1 VQILQQWTE
10 ANAFLN
16 WLRESS
22 SIWAYPTVFF
32 LHTAG
37 LVFTAGA
44 SIIINMRLLGA
55 APELPIAPLARFYR
69 PIWIGI
75 WLTAISGLVMLASD
89 LQTKLGNKV
98 FTYKMTFVVIAVVLT
113 VLMRRRIEFS
123 EREMVASQVTVST
136 RVLAA
141 ASLLSWLGAVA
152 AGKFMAYF

>member
-10 ANAFLN
+10 ANAFLI

-55 APELPIAPLARFYR
+55 APEVPVAAFARFFR
-69 PIWIGI
+69 PVWIGI
-75 WLTAISGLVMLASD
+75 WLTAISGSVMLASD
-89 LQTKLGNKV
+89 LETKLGNRV
-98 FTYKMTFVVIAVVLT
+98 FPYKMTLVVIAVVLT
-113 VLMRRRIEFS
+113 LIMRRRVE
-123 EREMVASQVTVST
+123 ASSATAST
-136 RVLAA
+136 RALAV
-141 ASLLSWLGAVA
+141 ASLLCWLGAIA

>member
-1 VQILQQWTE
+1 MQILQQWAE

-22 SIWAYPTVFF
+22 SIWAYPTFFF

-44 SIIINMRLLGA
+44 SIIINVRLLGGA
-55 APELPIAPLARFYR
+55 GDLPIAPLARFYR

-75 WLTAISGLVMLASD
+75 WLTALSGAVMLATD
-89 LQTKLGNKV
+89 LATKLGNRL
-98 FTYKMTFVVIAVVLT
+98 FLYKMLFVAIAVVLT
-113 VLMRRRIEFS
+113 VLLRRRVEG
-123 EREMVASQVTVST
+123 SQPTAST
-136 RVLAA
+136 RALAA
-141 ASLLSWLGAVA
+141 ASLVAWIGAVT

>member
-10 ANAFLN
+10 ANAFLI

-37 LVFTAGA
+37 LVFTAGV
-44 SIIINMRLLGA
+44 SIMINVRLLGA
-55 APELPIAPLARFYR
+55 AEELPTAAFGRFFR

-75 WLTAISGLVMLASD
+75 GLTAISGLVMLASD
-89 LQTKLGNKV
+89 LQTKLGNRV
-98 FTYKMTFVVIAVVLT
+98 FAYKMAFVVIAVVLT
-113 VLMRRRIEFS
+113 VLMRRR
-123 EREMVASQVTVST
+123 VAAPRVTAST
-136 RVLAA
+136 RALAA
-141 ASLLSWLGAVA
+141 ASLLCWLGAVA

>member
-32 LHTAG
+32 LHTIG

-44 SIIINMRLLGA
+44 SIIINVRLLGA
-55 APELPIAPLARFYR
+55 ARDLPLAPLARFFR
-69 PIWIGI
+69 PIWLGLS
-75 WLTAISGLVMLASD
+75 LTAISGVVMLASD
-89 LQTKLGNKV
+89 LQAKLGNRV
-98 FTYKMTFVVIAVVLT
+98 FQYKMALVVLAVVLT
-113 VLMRRRIEFS
+113 VVMRRRLEPP
-123 EREMVASQVTVST
+123 RPTAST
-136 RVLAA
+136 RALAA
-141 ASLLSWLGAVA
+141 ASLLCWLGAVA